1 MQPSFRRL
9 LSFAFEPEYSFP
21 DAPRRISPGEVVMM
35 LLLITAEW
43 ATFWAIT
50 AGSVFALCTL
60 IALIFEVRHLK
71 SSVQS
76 STYQR
81 IYEQMITIDR
91 FFIENPS
98 LKPYFYGSETPTTKN
113 PIELEKVASIAE
125 MMIDYFDS
133 VYHQQDCMPE
143 DTFPQFLRFMKDT
156 CTASPVLKQFI
167 HCRRDWYPEKFWQH
181 LGVR

>member
-1 MQPSFRRL
+1 
-9 LSFAFEPEYSFP
+9 
-21 DAPRRISPGEVVMM
+21 M
-35 LLLITAEW
+35 LLLIAPEW

-50 AGSVFALCTL
+50 AGSVFALGTL
-60 IALIFEVRHLK
+60 IALIFEVRHLR

-98 LKPYFYGSETPTTKN
+98 LKLYFYGSDPPTSKN
-113 PIELEKVASIAE
+113 PIELEKMASVAE

-133 VYHQQDCMPE
+133 VYHQQDCMP
-143 DTFPQFLRFMKDT
+143 DGTFPQFLRFMKDT
-156 CTASPVLKQFI
+156 CTTSQVFRQFV
-167 HCRRDWYPEKFWQH
+167 HCRRDWYPEKFRQD
-181 LGVR
+181 LGVN

>member
-1 MQPSFRRL
+1 MGRRASARRDRIETLRRETPLPLLSVQAESPSATNRAGCHERSLRTSSLESSLILKAHSKGFRIMRTSFRRL

-81 IYEQMITIDR
+81 IYE
-91 FFIENPS
+91 
-98 LKPYFYGSETPTTKN
+98 
-113 PIELEKVASIAE
+113 
-125 MMIDYFDS
+125 
-133 VYHQQDCMPE
+133 
-143 DTFPQFLRFMKDT
+143 
-156 CTASPVLKQFI
+156 
-167 HCRRDWYPEKFWQH
+167 
-181 LGVR
+181 